1 MRFLEVGGDTAALP
15 ISKSDRVGSFRA
27 SNLRRR
33 GVFYECLRFPARF
46 GLGERPAG
54 LWREWLGH
62 ILVFGTIRDSGH
74 DLAPVGLEYECHWG
88 SGLNEPRYSPYIG
101 T

>member
-62 ILVFGTIRDSGH
+62 ILVFGTISDSGH
-74 DLAPVGLEYECHWG
+74 DLAPVGLSTSANG
-88 SGLNEPRYSPYIG
+88 VRVLTSPAIHHI
-101 T
+101 